1 MVTLERIC
9 EDFKPDTAHRNF
21 RLWLT
26 SYPSPVF
33 PVSILQNGIK
43 MTNEPAKGL
52 RLNVK
57 GSFLLD
63 PIADASFFDSC
74 AKPTKWKKLCYALC
88 FFHAVIQERRS
99 FGPLGWN
106 IPYEVR
112 ARSETPR
119 RERGVR
125 SEGLPQTMLAIA
137 ARRP

>member
-43 MTNEPAKGL
+43 MTNEPAKGI
-52 RLNVK
+52 RLNIK

-63 PIADASFFDSC
+63 PIGDPTFFDSC
-74 AKPTKWKKLCYALC
+74 AKPEKWKKLCYALC

-106 IPYEVR
+106 IPYEVSLLLT
-112 ARSETPR
+112 RSFANHDDE
-119 RERGVR
+119 
-125 SEGLPQTMLAIA
+125 LCC
-137 ARRP
+137 